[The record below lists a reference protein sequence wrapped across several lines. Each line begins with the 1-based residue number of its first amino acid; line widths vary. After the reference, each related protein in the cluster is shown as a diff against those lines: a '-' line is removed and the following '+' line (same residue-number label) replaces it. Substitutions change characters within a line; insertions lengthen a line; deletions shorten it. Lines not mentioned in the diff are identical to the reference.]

1 MEAHYIQY
9 DITYLK
15 SMAGDI
21 PTRML
26 PSRMDSWYTNYF
38 VITRIE
44 GFFNQF
50 SLMEIANLRSRQ
62 VTTLLHIFGNRLYCE
77 AEKGELPAGIVAP
90 VNMSYRPTG
99 ESSMIGGLHS
109 EQVEVDTGDE
119 KFNIYFTR
127 DFSVRR
133 PNLSTPYIEISHPLS
148 DFRVE
153 LSYLEMQLKCAKYE
167 TRTIETDI
175 FKVPD
180 EYREVSRLEME
191 KIINSLFTKE

>member
-9 DITYLK
+9 DVTYLK

-21 PTRML
+21 PTRIL

-38 VITRIE
+38 VLTRIE

-50 SLMEIANLRSRQ
+50 SLIEIANLRSRQ
-62 VTTLLHIFGNRLYCE
+62 VTTLLNFFGNRLYCRG
-77 AEKGELPAGIVAP
+77 EKGELPAGVTAP
-90 VNMSYRPTG
+90 ENISYRPTG
-99 ESSMIGGLHS
+99 ESSVIGGLHS

-133 PNLSTPYIEISHPLS
+133 PNISTPYGEISHPLS

-153 LSYLEMQLKCAKYE
+153 LSYLDMQLKCARYE
-167 TRTIETDI
+167 TRIIETDI
-175 FKVPD
+175 FNVPD
-180 EYREVSRLEME
+180 EYKEVSRLEME
-191 KIINSLFTKE
+191 EIINSLFTKE